1 LKIGQGIC
9 KSFLPRN
16 LKIMNLQHK
25 SSLLLVLVIGFSISF
40 GATAQTEPEIFTAK
54 NAVYLE
60 VGGSSGRYAINY
72 SKIFHQKGKLK
83 LNASA
88 GFSMWRNEKLDSRT
102 SWLPVIPLELTALYG
117 KSNHHLEMGFGFT
130 SFLGTSL
137 DLVSGSFEFREK
149 VVLDAF
155 IPLRV
160 GYRYQKPE
168 GGFFFRVGYTPII
181 DFPPRTG
188 GNWSFNPYWAGV
200 SFGKSF

>member
-1 LKIGQGIC
+1 MIASKFKSALIGA
-9 KSFLPRN
+9 
-16 LKIMNLQHK
+16 
-25 SSLLLVLVIGFSISF
+25 LVLVLAISSNCL
-40 GATAQTEPEIFTAK
+40 AQKEPQSFTAK

-60 VGGSSGRYAINY
+60 VGGSSGRYAVNY

-88 GFSMWRNEKLDSRT
+88 GFSMWRDQLNDFKT
-102 SWLPVIPLELTALYG
+102 IWLPVIPLEVTALYG
-117 KSNHHLEMGFGFT
+117 KSNHHLELGFGFT
-130 SFLGTSL
+130 SFLSRTL
-137 DLVSGSFEFREK
+137 DINSETFEFSDK
-149 VVLDAF
+149 VVFGAF

-181 DFPPRTG
+181 NVPVRAG
-188 GNWSFNPYWAGV
+188 KSWSIYPYWAGV

>member
-1 LKIGQGIC
+1 ML
-9 KSFLPRN
+9 FTLPF
-16 LKIMNLQHK
+16 Q
-25 SSLLLVLVIGFSISF
+25 
-40 GATAQTEPEIFTAK
+40 AYAQNEAETFTAK
-54 NAVYLE
+54 NAIYLE
-60 VGGSSGRYAINY
+60 VGGSSGIYAVNY

-102 SWLPVIPLELTALYG
+102 SWLPAIPLEVTAFYG
-117 KSNHHLEMGFGFT
+117 KSNHHLEMGFGVT
-130 SFLGTSL
+130 SYLGRTLAIDSET
-137 DLVSGSFEFREK
+137 FEFRDK
-149 VVLDAF
+149 VVFGAF
-155 IPLRV
+155 NPLRV
-160 GYRYQKPE
+160 GYRYQNPE

>member
-1 LKIGQGIC
+1 MLVCFG
-9 KSFLPRN
+9 
-16 LKIMNLQHK
+16 
-25 SSLLLVLVIGFSISF
+25 LVLLTLPFQAFSQKE
-40 GATAQTEPEIFTAK
+40 AETFTSK
-54 NAVYLE
+54 KAVYLE

-88 GFSMWRNEKLDSRT
+88 GFSMWRNQINDFET
-102 SWLPVIPLELTALYG
+102 IWLPVIPLEVTAFYG
-117 KSNHHLEMGFGFT
+117 RSNHHLEMGFGFT
-130 SFLGTSL
+130 SLL
-137 DLVSGSFEFREK
+137 DRTLDFDSETLELEDK
-149 VVLDAF
+149 VVLDAY

-181 DFPPRTG
+181 ILPTG
-188 GNWSFNPYWAGV
+188 GREGWVFEPRFAGI

>member
-1 LKIGQGIC
+1 MMLFT
-9 KSFLPRN
+9 SHTNFS
-16 LKIMNLQHK
+16 LQIR
-25 SSLLLVLVIGFSISF
+25 LMLVCFGLVLLTLPFQAFSQKE
-40 GATAQTEPEIFTAK
+40 AETFTSK
-54 NAVYLE
+54 KAVYLE

-88 GFSMWRNEKLDSRT
+88 GFSMWRNQINDFET
-102 SWLPVIPLELTALYG
+102 IWLPVIPLEVTAFYG
-117 KSNHHLEMGFGFT
+117 RSNHHLEMGFGFT
-130 SFLGTSL
+130 SLL
-137 DLVSGSFEFREK
+137 DRTLDFDSETLELEDK
-149 VVLDAF
+149 VVLDAY

-181 DFPPRTG
+181 ILPTG
-188 GNWSFNPYWAGV
+188 GREGWVFEPRFAGI

>member
-1 LKIGQGIC
+1 M
-9 KSFLPRN
+9 S
-16 LKIMNLQHK
+16 LQHK
-25 SSLLLVLVIGFSISF
+25 FSLLLLLFFALSISIEA
-40 GATAQTEPEIFTAK
+40 GAQTVPEIFTAK

-60 VGGSSGRYAINY
+60 VGGSSGIYAFNY

-88 GFSMWRNEKLDSRT
+88 GFSMLPHRLESKT
-102 SWLPVIPLELTALYG
+102 IWLPVVPLEISALYG

-130 SFLGTSL
+130 SYLTRSL
-137 DLVSGSFEFREK
+137 AFDTKTFETTDK
-149 VVLDAF
+149 VVLGAF

-168 GGFFFRVGYTPII
+168 GGFFFRVGYTP
-181 DFPPRTG
+181 FFNVPVRAG
-188 GNWSFNPYWAGV
+188 KSWSFNPYMAGV

>member
-1 LKIGQGIC
+1 
-9 KSFLPRN
+9 
-16 LKIMNLQHK
+16 MYLQYK
-25 SSLLLVLVIGFSISF
+25 SSFFFLLVLAIAISF
-40 GATAQTEPEIFTAK
+40 GATAQTETFIAR

-60 VGGSSGRYAINY
+60 VGGSSGRYAANY

-102 SWLPVIPLELTALYG
+102 SWLPAIPLEVTAFYG

-137 DLVSGSFEFREK
+137 AIDSETYETIDK
-149 VVLDAF
+149 VVFSAA
-155 IPLRV
+155 IPLRI